1 MIIRERRSGID
12 TRSEAE
18 KLLVGERRSGID
30 RRTGETA
37 PAAPSKEQLGL
48 FARRLRRAM
57 RDQGSRGYFGIA
69 NGENEFSF
77 YPDVVRVVE
86 WIERLSTVESE
97 QQARPTLRKAV
108 AGTTDPFANQT
119 SEPQTASPRPDA
131 P

>member
-18 KLLVGERRSGID
+18 KLLVGERRSGVD

-37 PAAPSKEQLGL
+37 PTAPSKEQLGL

-57 RDQGSRGYFGIA
+57 RDQSGRGYFGIA

-86 WIERLSTVESE
+86 WIERLSIVEPE
-97 QQARPTLRKAV
+97 QQARPTLRKTA
-108 AGTTDPFANQT
+108 AGTTDPSPDQT
-119 SEPQTASPRPDA
+119 SELQTASARPDA